1 MDEYQQLQLL
11 QRLVTDTESSV
22 GAKVVYEPYR
32 KKELI
37 SAKPPRSFHLK
48 TPHPTS
54 PGKQVFA
61 YARIKPV
68 VACLGISTW
77 EKCLKDAD
85 IARMPHCEFVRGL
98 QYGEGG
104 RRWKKVCRTDDEA
117 YREVVYALSK
127 ACRYCLW

>member
-1 MDEYQQLQLL
+1 MNKYQQVQLL
-11 QRLVTDTESSV
+11 QTLATGIGSSV

-32 KKELI
+32 KEELI
-37 SAKPPRSFHLK
+37 SAKRPRSFHLK

-68 VACLGISTW
+68 VGCLGVSTW

-85 IARMPHCEFVRGL
+85 IAGMPHSQFVRGL
-98 QYGEGG
+98 QYGEDG
-104 RRWKKVCRTDDEA
+104 RRWKKVCRTDDQV

-127 ACRYCLW
+127 ACRYCLS

>member
-11 QRLVTDTESSV
+11 QRLVTNIESSV
-22 GAKVVYEPYR
+22 GTKVVYEPYR

-68 VACLGISTW
+68 VGCLGVSTW

-85 IARMPHCEFVRGL
+85 IARMPHSEFVRGL
-98 QYGEGG
+98 QYGGDG
-104 RRWKKVCRTDDEA
+104 RRWKKVCQTDDEI

-127 ACRYCLW
+127 ACKYCL